1 MIEQTNT
8 DESLSLSLSFFLDT
22 VDVMNDIL
30 LVEMC
35 RVYNIY
41 IYMECMSSINVP
53 LCVCCVLLWYRFHGY
68 GCV

>member
-30 LVEMC
+30 LVEM
-35 RVYNIY
+35 Y
-41 IYMECMSSINVP
+41 
-53 LCVCCVLLWYRFHGY
+53 
-68 GCV
+68 